1 MAARLPR
8 GARVTGAARE
18 ALSSE
23 LTARYEAGESIRSM
37 AGELGRS
44 YGFVQALLKE
54 AGVTLRTRGGDTRG
68 AQAVAARQATEAA
81 VEKVRAELAARSG
94 DAGTGATADEVAAVV
109 GPAARVPRS
118 EEPEVDEPVPPVV
131 PQPPVVPR
139 PPVTTIDE
147 PVEQARR
154 TGAKGA
160 GKAAKSEKS
169 EKSERSQKSG
179 KKDAKRSEQNTDA
192 KSKNDPKNKKD
203 SSDRKKSDKDAKK
216 SDKKDV
222 KKSDKKDP
230 KKSDKKDPKKS
241 EKKKSGKKKG

>member
-23 LTARYEAGESIRSM
+23 LTARYEAGGSIRSM

-54 AGVTLRTRGGDTRG
+54 TGVMLRTRGGDTRG

-94 DAGTGATADEVAAVV
+94 ETGTGATADEVAVVV
-109 GPAARVPRS
+109 GPDAQFPRN
-118 EEPEVDEPVPPVV
+118 ERPEVEEPVPPVV
-131 PQPPVVPR
+131 HPPVMAV
-139 PPVTTIDE
+139 DE
-147 PVEQARR
+147 TVEQARR

-160 GKAAKSEKS
+160 GKAAKSEMPG
-169 EKSERSQKSG
+169 KSG
-179 KKDAKRSEQNTDA
+179 KRDAKRSDQRDDQDA
-192 KSKNDPKNKKD
+192 KSNKDPENKREK
-203 SSDRKKSDKDAKK
+203 SDKKKSDKDAKK
-216 SDKKDV
+216 SHKKDQ
-222 KKSDKKDP
+222 KKSAKKDQ
-230 KKSDKKDPKKS
+230 
-241 EKKKSGKKKG
+241 KKKSGKKKS